1 MKGKLYIIGIGLTP
15 DYLTIKALKILGRVK
30 KVFLDSYTSLLVGDG
45 VKLKEVLGSSY
56 EMLSRRDLE
65 DLNAEKLFK
74 ALSEGDVALLSPG
87 DPLIAT
93 THVNIIIEAWRRGYD
108 VEIVP
113 GVSIVSASVSFTGL
127 MIYKLGKIAT
137 VTYPKDGI
145 IYEYPYDVVKENSL
159 RNLHTLLLLEVDIDK
174 NIYMSVNEAIQILL
188 GIESLRREGIITPDR
203 LAIGISRLGGE
214 DMRVCPDSLG
224 NLMNMDLGKPP
235 HSLIITAPKLH
246 FIEEEA
252 LKVVKDVYCR

>member
-1 MKGKLYIIGIGLTP
+1 MKGKLYIVGIGLTP
-15 DYLTIKALKILGRVK
+15 EYLTIRALKILRRVK
-30 KVFLDSYTSLLVGDG
+30 KVFLDSYTSLLVDDD
-45 VKLKEVLGSSY
+45 VKLKEVLGSDY
-56 EMLSRRDLE
+56 EMLGRRDLE
-65 DLNAEKLFK
+65 DLNGEKVFN
-74 ALSEGDVALLSPG
+74 ALNEGDVALLSPG

-93 THVNIIIEAWRRGYD
+93 THVNIVIEARRRGYE

-113 GVSIVSASVSFTGL
+113 GVSIVSAAVSFTGL

-145 IYEYPYDVVKENSL
+145 LYEYPYDVVKENSL
-159 RNLHTLLLLEVDIDK
+159 RNLHTLLLLEVDVDK
-174 NIYMSVNEAIQILL
+174 SIYMSVKEAIQILL
-188 GIESLRREGIITPDR
+188 RIESLRREGVITSDR

-214 DMRVCPDSLG
+214 DMKVCPDSLG
-224 NLMNMDLGKPP
+224 NLMSMDLGGPP

-246 FIEEEA
+246 FIEEEV